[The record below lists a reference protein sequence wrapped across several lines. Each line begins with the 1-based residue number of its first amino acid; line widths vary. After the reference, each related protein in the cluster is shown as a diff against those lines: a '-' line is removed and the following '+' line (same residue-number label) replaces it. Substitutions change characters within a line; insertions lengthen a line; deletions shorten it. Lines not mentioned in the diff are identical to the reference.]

1 MPKASLSQTQSDETS
16 RQAAAEL
23 LLIGGHLTSALQLE
37 TQASPSLCLRLSSSL
52 RGKEPTAGSRP
63 GCSPRL
69 GKIPWRR
76 ERLPTPVLWPESSTD
91 CIVHGVPKSWT
102 RLRDV
107 HFHFGKGH
115 TWHRGHTPSS
125 TRQAS
130 PSQWTTHG
138 YRVLDSQELVP
149 RAGTTHTPSLHCRV
163 HLTAT
168 LEQVP
173 LYPRHRTRTSQAG
186 LPEATWGD
194 RVRQDLS
201 QACPTSE

>member
-91 CIVHGVPKSWT
+91 CMVHGVPKSWT

-130 PSQWTTHG
+130 PSQWTQPTGTESWTVRSLYHEQALRTH
-138 YRVLDSQELVP
+138 LPCTAESISQQPWSRSPCTRGTERGHHR
-149 RAGTTHTPSLHCRV
+149 RASLRPHGE
-163 HLTAT
+163 TGSG
-168 LEQVP
+168 
-173 LYPRHRTRTSQAG
+173 RT
-186 LPEATWGD
+186 
-194 RVRQDLS
+194 
-201 QACPTSE
+201 